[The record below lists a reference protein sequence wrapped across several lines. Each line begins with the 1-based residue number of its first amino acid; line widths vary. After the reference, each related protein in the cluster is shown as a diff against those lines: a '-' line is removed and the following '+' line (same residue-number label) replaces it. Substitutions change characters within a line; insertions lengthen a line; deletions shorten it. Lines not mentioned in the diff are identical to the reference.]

1 MQAIQFDRL
10 PPLRDPM
17 LIAGFGGWG
26 NALDVSTGMVDY
38 LIRRFDAPPFARL
51 DTDMFYRYDASR
63 PVATIQAGTLKSL
76 AWPRGEFYGLLTG
89 SGERDLLVLR
99 ADEPTLRWRLFADE
113 LFGLCR
119 TLGVRT
125 IVTLGAMLDH
135 VLHSDRVI
143 SGMASTDALSADL
156 RAADVMPIHYEG
168 PSAVHGLIQA
178 DGPRKGF
185 DCVSIWCHC
194 PFYLENTTHFGLM
207 AELGQI
213 LARLGGFTLDTA
225 SLEAQWNSLRIRI
238 QRLIEENPKV
248 GEMIEELKEAKDG
261 DPMAV
266 KKEAVRDDKVIRLKD
281 FLE

>member
-1 MQAIQFDRL
+1 MQAIQFERL

-26 NALDVSTGMVDY
+26 NALDVATGMVDY
-38 LIRRFDAPPFARL
+38 LIRRFDATPFARL
-51 DTDMFYRYDASR
+51 DTDAFYRYDASR

-76 AWPRGEFYGLLTG
+76 AWPRGEFYGALTE
-89 SGERDLLVLR
+89 SAERDLILFR

-143 SGMASTDALSADL
+143 SGMASTDALTNEL
-156 RAADVMPIHYEG
+156 KAAGVMPIYYEG

-194 PFYLENTTHFGLM
+194 PFYLENTPHFGLI
-207 AELGQI
+207 AELGGL
-213 LARLGGFTLDTA
+213 LARLGGFDLDTTE
-225 SLEAQWNSLRIRI
+225 LEAQWNSLRLRI

-248 GEMIEELKEAKDG
+248 GEVIEELKEAKSG
-261 DPMAV
+261 DSMAV
-266 KKEAVRDDKVIRLKD
+266 KKEAVKDDKVIRLTD